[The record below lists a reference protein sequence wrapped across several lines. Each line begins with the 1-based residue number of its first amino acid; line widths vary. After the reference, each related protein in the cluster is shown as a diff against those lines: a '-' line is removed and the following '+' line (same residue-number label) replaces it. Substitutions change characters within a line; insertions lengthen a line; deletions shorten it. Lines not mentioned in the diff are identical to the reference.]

1 MQHTWQS
8 HLKKKKAFQ
17 KSSYATSRGSKT
29 AHVIAR
35 KFQYLARIYLKICI
49 TNLYPTGSPF
59 IHAWK
64 AESTASKCKNIR
76 RPVRLQIIG
85 CINKYIES
93 DCYTFCGSLGA
104 SLSSYYKLATISNTI
119 LAMVEEL
126 HTREDITYCRTTT
139 CYLDAKIYSLSTSKL
154 K

>member
-1 MQHTWQS
+1 MQH
-8 HLKKKKAFQ
+8 LEDQ
-17 KSSYATSRGSKT
+17 KQHMSQQGNFSIQRES
-29 AHVIAR
+29 I
-35 KFQYLARIYLKICI
+35 LKICI

-154 K
+154 KQKISFNRILAHALMSFV